1 MNYTVIRS
9 SRRTIALEITPQ
21 LEIVVRVPRLM
32 REREIERF
40 VQSRTEWIRKHL
52 EIQKRRQQ
60 NRPPAPT
67 SSEIAQMKAEAAR
80 ILPPLVQRY
89 AAQMG
94 VTPTSIKIT
103 SAKKRFG
110 SCNGKNGLCFSCLLM
125 RYPEPAIEYVVVHEL
140 AHIRQ
145 HNHSPAFYR
154 EIAAI
159 LPDYKER
166 EKLLK

>member
-1 MNYTVIRS
+1 MEYRVIRS

-21 LEIVVRVPRLM
+21 LEVVVRAPRLM
-32 REREIERF
+32 RGRDVERF
-40 VQSRTEWIRKHL
+40 VQSRAEWIRKHL

-67 SSEIAQMKAEAAR
+67 AAEIVQMKADAAR
-80 ILPPLVQRY
+80 VLPELVQRY
-89 AAQMG
+89 AVQMG

-110 SCNGKNGLCFSCLLM
+110 SCSGKNGLCFSYLLM
-125 RYPEPAIEYVVVHEL
+125 RYPKSAIEYVVVHEL

-154 EIAAI
+154 EIAAV
-159 LPDYKER
+159 LPDYKAR